1 MTESGFV
8 EIAKRAVEA
17 GFDGFEVHNVYGCL
31 VRQFLSLLESIS
43 RLS

>member
-8 EIAKRAVEA
+8 EIAKGAVEA

-31 VRQFLSLLESIS
+31 DRQFLSLLECIS